1 VQKVS
6 KFKTATAYAKA
17 WLDAAVNAGSEDTV
31 FAETQALAQVLAE
44 NLSLWQQ
51 ISAPINTLSS
61 VTDTLTAL
69 AQKLKLSQISA
80 NALRVIAE
88 NARLALLMLILEE
101 FKTQYYEHKGIIEV
115 QTESAIALTEAQ
127 QTRLRQVLETKLG
140 SPIVLACSVKPEVL
154 GGLSIRYNSYLIDDT
169 LKTKFEK
176 VTQLI
181 LARDVKYENN
191 INERSER

>member
-1 VQKVS
+1 VKKVS
-6 KFKTATAYAKA
+6 KFKTATAYAQA
-17 WLDAAVNAGSEDTV
+17 WLDAAVNAGSADSV

-44 NLSLWQQ
+44 NISLWQQ
-51 ISAPINTLSS
+51 ISAPVNTFSS

-88 NARLALLMLILEE
+88 NARLALLPLILEE
-101 FKTQYYEHKGIIEV
+101 FKTLYYEHKGIIEV
-115 QTESAIALTEAQ
+115 QTESAIALSNAQ
-127 QTRLRQVLETKLG
+127 QKRLQQILETKLG

-154 GGLSIRYNSYLIDDT
+154 GGLSIRYNSYLVDDT

-176 VTQLI
+176 VTKLI
-181 LARDVKYENN
+181 LAREVKYEK
-191 INERSER
+191 